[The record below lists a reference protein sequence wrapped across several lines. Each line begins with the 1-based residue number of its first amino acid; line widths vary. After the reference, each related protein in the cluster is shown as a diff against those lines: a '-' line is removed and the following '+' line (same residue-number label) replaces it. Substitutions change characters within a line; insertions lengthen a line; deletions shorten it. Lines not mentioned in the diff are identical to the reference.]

1 MQWIDSLIA
10 VDKTSDIQARL
21 VPRPHAASQTPEDD
35 ERFSIMGCGRSKPED
50 DERPARTPPGDRE
63 RFEEGLMQMGGGR
76 PGQRPHGGPQKS
88 MLSRLSML
96 STISEGKGSCGEV
109 TSDTPRSRDLGD
121 RADTYASLRYSLPP
135 ESRTAPTT
143 SRAPPRDTP
152 PERRTWSSP
161 RDEPPPQPRPE
172 IKRGWSSFI
181 GL

>member
-1 MQWIDSLIA
+1 
-10 VDKTSDIQARL
+10 
-21 VPRPHAASQTPEDD
+21 
-35 ERFSIMGCGRSKPED
+35 
-50 DERPARTPPGDRE
+50 
-63 RFEEGLMQMGGGR
+63 
-76 PGQRPHGGPQKS
+76 

-96 STISEGKGSCGEV
+96 STISEGKGSCGEI

-135 ESRTAPTT
+135 ARTAPTT

-152 PERRTWSSP
+152 PERRTWHSP
-161 RDEPPPQPRPE
+161 RDEPPPKQRPE

>member
-1 MQWIDSLIA
+1 
-10 VDKTSDIQARL
+10 
-21 VPRPHAASQTPEDD
+21 
-35 ERFSIMGCGRSKPED
+35 
-50 DERPARTPPGDRE
+50 
-63 RFEEGLMQMGGGR
+63 MQMGGGR

-96 STISEGKGSCGEV
+96 STISEGKGSRGELAG
-109 TSDTPRSRDLGD
+109 DTPRSRDLGD

>member
-1 MQWIDSLIA
+1 
-10 VDKTSDIQARL
+10 
-21 VPRPHAASQTPEDD
+21 
-35 ERFSIMGCGRSKPED
+35 
-50 DERPARTPPGDRE
+50 
-63 RFEEGLMQMGGGR
+63 MQMGGGR

-143 SRAPPRDTP
+143 TSRAPPRDTP

>member
-1 MQWIDSLIA
+1 
-10 VDKTSDIQARL
+10 
-21 VPRPHAASQTPEDD
+21 
-35 ERFSIMGCGRSKPED
+35 
-50 DERPARTPPGDRE
+50 
-63 RFEEGLMQMGGGR
+63 MQMGGGR

-96 STISEGKGSCGEV
+96 STISEGKGSCGEI

-135 ESRTAPTT
+135 SRTAPTT

-152 PERRTWSSP
+152 PERRTWHSP
-161 RDEPPPQPRPE
+161 RDEPPPKQRPV
-172 IKRGWSSFI
+172 ITRGWSSFI